1 MNNEQ
6 FFKNLSVPSGKID
19 VILDTDAYNE
29 VDDQFAISY
38 MLSNQDKLNILGFC
52 AAPFFNR
59 LSTSPSDGMHKS
71 FLEIK
76 KLLTLAGED
85 ALAEQVYLGS
95 EEYLKSE
102 NEPIISDAAR
112 FMAQKADAYSAENP
126 LYIVAIGAISNV
138 ASALLLNPSMKE
150 KTVIVWLGG
159 HAHHMP
165 HTAEFNMMQD
175 VAGARVLLNS
185 GVPFVQ
191 LPCWGVVDRL
201 IVSKYELLHFLKGK
215 NALCDYLCDHTVEI
229 ADEDSKGAFWGRVLW
244 DVTAVAWLLNDG
256 ERFLSSSLV
265 HTPTVSYDN
274 RYGFDSNRHFMR
286 YIYYVNREALLSDMF
301 EKLAGR

>member
-1 MNNEQ
+1 MSNEQ
-6 FFKNLSVPSGKID
+6 FFKNLSVPTGKID

-29 VDDQFAISY
+29 VDDQYAISY

-52 AAPFFNR
+52 AAPFFNQ
-59 LSTSPSDGMHKS
+59 LSDSPSDGMHKS
-71 FLEIK
+71 YLEIK

-85 ALAEQVYLGS
+85 SLAEQVYLGS
-95 EEYLKSE
+95 EEYLKNE

-112 FMAQKADAYSAENP
+112 FMAEKADEYSAQKP

-138 ASALLLNPSMKE
+138 ASAFLLNPSMKE

-165 HTAEFNMMQD
+165 HTAEFNMVQD
-175 VAGARVLLNS
+175 IAGARVLLNS
-185 GVPFVQ
+185 GVPLVQ

-201 IVSKYELLHFLKGK
+201 TVSKYELLHFLKGK
-215 NALCDYLCDHTVEI
+215 NALCDYLCDHTIEI
-229 ADEDSKGAFWGRVLW
+229 ADKDSNGAFWGRVLW

-265 HTPTVSYDN
+265 HTPTVSYDSH
-274 RYGFDSNRHFMR
+274 YGFDSNRHFMR
-286 YIYYVNREALLSDMF
+286 YIYYVKREALLSDMF